1 MRISYDV
8 SHPSCFPSLPC
19 QVTHPCS
26 FPNKG
31 ETIPV
36 HLYSPCTQGSI
47 VNNCPVAS
55 PLKNTES
62 FPPTPSLPETINCEE
77 VHCCIFITILKDFL
91 QWFLSKLFLFR
102 VWGETVMVE
111 GLPQKPSMALIL
123 YYQTA
128 VLDTTAKE
136 TSLPLTA
143 SSGTV
148 HGPPHGF
155 HWQHG
160 PQPSRIWTP
169 TCSVVASQTTDITAQ
184 ACCPLRPC

>member
-1 MRISYDV
+1 MSIWRETRFVYCPALNILLVFFYVFLPTPIFLNYLRISYNV

-31 ETIPV
+31 EKKIPV

-77 VHCCIFITILKDFL
+77 LHCCIFIPILKDFL
-91 QWFLSKLFLFR
+91 QWFLSKLFLFQ
-102 VWGETVMVE
+102 VWGGTVMVE
-111 GLPQKPSMALIL
+111 GLPQKPSMVKIGNTDRQIL
-123 YYQTA
+123 HN
-128 VLDTTAKE
+128 
-136 TSLPLTA
+136 
-143 SSGTV
+143 TV
-148 HGPPHGF
+148 YKWDIENP
-155 HWQHG
+155 
-160 PQPSRIWTP
+160 TP
-169 TCSVVASQTTDITAQ
+169 
-184 ACCPLRPC
+184 